1 MSDYIT
7 DPELLDK
14 LNAGAPPAKD
24 DYVTDP
30 ALINNLNEGATTTG
44 QEMNQAPATG
54 VDSMLTQAAAMIPGV
69 AKAWWEGPA
78 KGMSRDAADLSKV
91 IPHLESL
98 NAEELKKLI
107 SDPRGLAK
115 AYIQGHPWYDA
126 VKKPLSIPGRV
137 AGGIGRGIMG
147 AVAAPESIAM
157 MPYAMAGYEQEKIRA
172 NPTAPEYKS
181 NPYAMAVR
189 GEYPTQGAA
198 GAANQRQALINMP
211 NGPLNAQDQA
221 VMDKYKSDQL
231 QMAIRLKAAKK
242 VLGQP

>member
-7 DPELLDK
+7 DPELLNK
-14 LNAGAPPAKD
+14 LNAGVPPAKD

-30 ALINNLNEGATTTG
+30 DLINKLNEGATTTG
-44 QEMNQAPATG
+44 QDLYQPPATG
-54 VDSMLTQAAAMIPGV
+54 VDSMLTQAAAMIPGA
-69 AKAWWEGPA
+69 AKAYWEGPA
-78 KGMSRDAADLSKV
+78 KGMSRDAVSLADILSNVK
-91 IPHLESL
+91 
-98 NAEELKKLI
+98 NMDAAEIQKLA
-107 SDPRGLAK
+107 SRPMDLAK
-115 AYIQGHPWYDA
+115 AYVQGHPWYDA

-172 NPTAPEYKS
+172 NPTAPGLQY
-181 NPYAMAVR
+181 NPYAQTIR

-198 GAANQRQALINMP
+198 AAANQRQALINMP
-211 NGPLNAQDQA
+211 YGNVTPEEKAIL
-221 VMDKYKSDQL
+221 DKNKSEQL
-231 QMAIRLKAAKK
+231 QMAMRLKAARK